1 MINSGLFYL
10 IDTILLFL
18 GILLYLRLAEKYRIE
33 DKPNERSSHVLPT
46 VRGGGILF
54 VLAMVILAFQQ
65 EFNQPYF
72 LIGFFAVST
81 ISFLDDIKEVSKRW
95 RLGIQILSILLLIY
109 QITQGN
115 LIWWQWPVIL
125 IFIMSLINFYN
136 FMDGINGIT
145 ALYSLVLF
153 GTYLYLN
160 QTGVM
165 LVPEELIIV
174 PIIAIIIFSFLNVR
188 TKARCF
194 AGDVGSV
201 SLAFLGIYL
210 LFWLSWQEQNYLYI
224 WLVGVY
230 GVDAVLTIFQRLI
243 MGQNILQGHRL
254 HLYQLLANE
263 GGLPHVLVSVLF
275 ALLQILLNIFLLTY
289 IIPGQFDPVIVNIV
303 MSIFFVSI
311 YVPVKYSYSKLLNR
325 KANNTDSDRQAVS
338 V

>member
-1 MINSGLFYL
+1 MIDSGSFY
-10 IDTILLFL
+10 IISTILLFS
-18 GILLYLRLAEKYRIE
+18 GILLYLKLAEKYRII

-54 VLAMVILAFQQ
+54 VLAIIILAFQQ
-65 EFNQPYF
+65 GFNQPYF
-72 LIGFFAVST
+72 LIGFFAISAVSF
-81 ISFLDDIKEVSKRW
+81 IDDIKEVSKCW
-95 RLGIQILSILLLIY
+95 RLSIQILSILLLIY
-109 QITQGN
+109 QITQGD
-115 LIWWQWPVIL
+115 LIWWQWAVLLIL
-125 IFIMSLINFYN
+125 IISLINFYN

-153 GTYLYLN
+153 GTYLYLH
-160 QTGVM
+160 QTGVL
-165 LVPEELIIV
+165 LVQEELIIV
-174 PIIAIIIFSFLNVR
+174 PIIAIIIFSFFNVR

-230 GVDAVLTIFQRLI
+230 GIDAVLTIFQRLI
-243 MGQNILQGHRL
+243 MGQNIFQGHRL

-275 ALLQILLNIFLLTY
+275 AFLQILLNIFILTY
-289 IIPGQFDPVIVNIV
+289 VIPGQYNPIIVNIV
-303 MSIFFVSI
+303 MSIFFVSL
-311 YVPVKYSYSKLLNR
+311 YVPVKYSYAKL
-325 KANNTDSDRQAVS
+325 VI
-338 V
+338 